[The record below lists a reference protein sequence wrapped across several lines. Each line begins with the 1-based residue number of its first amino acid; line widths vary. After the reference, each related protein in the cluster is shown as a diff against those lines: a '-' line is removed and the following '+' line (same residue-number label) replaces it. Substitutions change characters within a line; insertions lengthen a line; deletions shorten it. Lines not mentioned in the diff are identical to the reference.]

1 MIFVTSQRSRKEQM
15 RGDTALHPLEPY
27 TNLGEV
33 VLTRVPVWDVPELSS
48 PMILIKNHQKLPFS
62 RLPGGS
68 GKNSITSNFKGQTT
82 YPITNTLNYFVT
94 KVIID
99 N

>member
-1 MIFVTSQRSRKEQM
+1 MFVISQRSRKEQM

-27 TNLGEV
+27 TNPGEV

-48 PMILIKNHQKLPFS
+48 PMILIKNFQKLPFS
-62 RLPGGS
+62 RLPCGS
-68 GKNSITSNFKGQTT
+68 GKNSIISNFKGQTT
-82 YPITNTLNYFVT
+82 YPITNALNYFVT